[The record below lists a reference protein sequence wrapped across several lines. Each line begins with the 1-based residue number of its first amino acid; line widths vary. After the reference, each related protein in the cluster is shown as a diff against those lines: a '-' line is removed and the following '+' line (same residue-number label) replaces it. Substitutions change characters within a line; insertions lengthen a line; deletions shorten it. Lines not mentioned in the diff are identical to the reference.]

1 MAAGKGGDCYLGL
14 LYTLEDVAVYGYI
27 TPLKVKIVLALALTD
42 SVVKDMDILTVRTT
56 SHSSKLMNIGLFYS
70 QIFKAMHTAY
80 YNAMSNPFL
89 RLENSIVVSEDI
101 SPYPLL
107 GSSKWKLFRR
117 RVDEIARIVANY
129 PNIL

>member
-1 MAAGKGGDCYLGL
+1 
-14 LYTLEDVAVYGYI
+14 VYGYI

-42 SVVKDMDILTVRTT
+42 SVVKDMDILTVRAT
-56 SHSSKLMNIGLFYS
+56 SYSSSPMNTGLFYG

-80 YNAMSNPFL
+80 YNAISNPFL
-89 RLENSIVVSEDI
+89 RLENSIEDA

-117 RVDEIARIVANY
+117 RVDEVARIVANY

>member
-1 MAAGKGGDCYLGL
+1 M
-14 LYTLEDVAVYGYI
+14 YGYI

-42 SVVKDMDILTVRTT
+42 SVVKDMDILTVRAI
-56 SHSSKLMNIGLFYS
+56 SSSSSLMNIGLFYS

-80 YNAMSNPFL
+80 YNAISNPFL
-89 RLENSIVVSEDI
+89 RLENSIVLSEDA

-117 RVDEIARIVANY
+117 RVDEVARIVANY